1 MARGVDAL
9 TPSRKVMAVLDVTI
23 QRQAVLLAFSDVFKL
38 VMVLMLCAI
47 PLIAVLRR
55 PVRGGPLHM
64 GE

>member
-1 MARGVDAL
+1 MTLPTGVPGAMLRGRSA
-9 TPSRKVMAVLDVTI
+9 PP
-23 QRQAVLLAFSDVFKL
+23 AVLLAFSDVFKL
-38 VMVLMLCAI
+38 VMVLILCAI